1 MILLAYDP
9 SGPTLSSALYR
20 DGKKLAGLHSEP
32 GVRHSTVLVPMIGEL
47 LKKAR
52 LKLKDVDVIAVGVG
66 PGSFTGLRVG
76 IATAKI
82 LGYVLK
88 KKIVGVSSLEAVA
101 RTVSAG
107 KNIRTAVALDARKG
121 QVYGAMYERI
131 GDRFKMTMKP
141 SLLDEKKFL
150 ARCAKAD
157 VTVRENETSSI
168 SGLAEGALSR
178 IREKKFID
186 AFRLE
191 PLYLHPKDCNVT
203 LPKK

>member
-1 MILLAYDP
+1 MILLAYDS
-9 SGPTLSSALYR
+9 SGPTLSGAVYR

-88 KKIVGVSSLEAVA
+88 KKIVGVSSLEALA

-107 KNIRTAVALDARKG
+107 KNIRIAVALDARKG

-141 SLLDEKKFL
+141 SLLDEKKFR

-157 VTVRENETSSI
+157 VTARENEVSSI

-178 IREKKFID
+178 IRGKKFID